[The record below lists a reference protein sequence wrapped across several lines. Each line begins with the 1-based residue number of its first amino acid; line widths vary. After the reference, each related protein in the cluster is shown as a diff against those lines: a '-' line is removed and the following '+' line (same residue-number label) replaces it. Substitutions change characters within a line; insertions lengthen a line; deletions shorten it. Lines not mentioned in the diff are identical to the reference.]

1 MKDSPV
7 GPSLSIGKLILVPA
21 VITLA
26 VTILRLV
33 GELENWSPVF
43 FNKHAGGGGALIG
56 ISWLPII
63 FGPYFAWKLATAGD
77 RPANTGKALGAILA
91 GLAVFVAG
99 GLAFFVSLRNPRSPN
114 VLMMLL
120 GVVLWIGSG
129 FIARMAWRGLGSTL
143 FAYAFAARIP
153 VLIVMYLAMSANGG
167 QGWGTHYDAAGP
179 GFPSG
184 TPLATKFLEL
194 AVVPQMTLWIG
205 WTVVAGALFGWL
217 VVVLLRRRSAPAPA
231 WTEVRQSLYS

>member
-1 MKDSPV
+1 MTFKPMEFWRT
-7 GPSLSIGKLILVPA
+7 
-21 VITLA
+21 TLA
-26 VTILRLV
+26 IGTFVEHRKADSGSGRDHPGGDDLRLV

-77 RPANTGKALGAILA
+77 RPANTGKALGAILV

-99 GLAFFVSLRNPRSPN
+99 GFAFFVSLRNPRSPN
-114 VLMMLL
+114 VVMMLL

-129 FIARMAWRGLGSTL
+129 FIARTAWRGLGSTL

-153 VLIVMYLAMSANGG
+153 VLIVMY
-167 QGWGTHYDAAGP
+167 
-179 GFPSG
+179 
-184 TPLATKFLEL
+184 
-194 AVVPQMTLWIG
+194 
-205 WTVVAGALFGWL
+205 
-217 VVVLLRRRSAPAPA
+217 RR
-231 WTEVRQSLYS
+231 